1 MSKPTSWSRRRFL
14 AQTAAAAPA
23 LASLSALAPRPARA
37 QQRTTVVWW
46 RSLSGRTGDAYDELA
61 KRFNDGQSR
70 VRVQVEYQGE
80 YGPLRDKFTAAAVA
94 GGSALPDLVMMADMG
109 FPPFARNQVLEP
121 LDDLAK
127 GSAGVDLGDYFG
139 VVQRGVVN
147 GKLYQLPLGVST
159 PIFYY
164 NQEAVKAAGLAGPP
178 KTWDELLN
186 VYIPKLT
193 RQEGGRTTTHG
204 FAFLANVDWWW
215 QQSYVWMHGGKLSD
229 EQWNVYLDSPQ
240 VIEFLSRFQKC
251 FQAGQAYIPTQAEGG
266 TVAYFGSGKAAMMV
280 ESTGVIGRLADVV
293 GTRFT
298 PAVAY
303 LPQGPAGRMVPT
315 GGNGVS
321 IVAGR
326 SADKKQAAWEFIR
339 FTQRPEQVAF
349 IAQATGYIPFTKSA
363 SAAMK
368 DFLAREP
375 NRRVA
380 VEQVAW
386 SRPQSN
392 IQTVARAVNS
402 YYDAMLQVLQGNV
415 DPRKLMPQVQQEV
428 RKVLVEEGF
437 RTS

>member
-1 MSKPTSWSRRRFL
+1 MDRRTGFSRRRFL
-14 AQTAAAAPA
+14 ATGAMAAAAA
-23 LASLSALAPRPARA
+23 VRPAHA

-61 KRFNDGQSR
+61 KRFNDSQSR

-121 LDDLAK
+121 LDDLIK
-127 GSAGVDLGDYFG
+127 GAAGVDLADYFG
-139 VVQRGVVN
+139 VVERGVIN
-147 GKLYQLPLGVST
+147 GKYYQLPLGVST
-159 PIFYY
+159 PILYM
-164 NQEAVKAAGLAGPP
+164 NQEAAKSAGLTSPP

-186 VYIPKLT
+186 VYVPKLT
-193 RQEGGRTTTHG
+193 KQEGGRTTLHG

-240 VIEFLSRFQKC
+240 VIDFLSRFQKT
-251 FQAGQAYIPTQAEGG
+251 FQAQQAHIPTQAEGG
-266 TVAYFGSGKAAMMV
+266 TVAYFGSGKAGMMV

-293 GTRFT
+293 GQRFT

-303 LPQGPAGRMVPT
+303 LPQGPSGRMVPT

-326 SADKKQAAWEFIR
+326 SADKKQASWEFIR
-339 FTQRPEQVAF
+339 FTQRPENVAF
-349 IAQATGYIPFTKSA
+349 IAQATGYIPFTKAA

-368 DFLAREP
+368 DFLAKEP

-380 VEQVAW
+380 VEQMAW

-392 IQTVARAVNS
+392 IQTVARAVNL
-402 YYDAMLQVLQGNV
+402 YYDAMLQVLQGSA
-415 DPRKLMPQVQQEV
+415 DPRKLMPQVQQDV
-428 RKVLVEEGF
+428 RKVLVEEGL